1 MKEKKE
7 IKWLGLPPDA
17 EDEMVRLQ
25 RQRDEAEQRMA
36 RKQLVLQDLVSQHV
50 TLVNL
55 MARNSLPMYSSSE
68 SRIYLP
74 FIVVHT
80 GQDTV
85 IDCLMTEVLFHL
97 CIYLSIRI
105 CLSTFLAIY
114 LSICL
119 EVVDR

>member
-85 IDCLMTEVLFHL
+85 IDCLMTEVLFL
-97 CIYLSIRI
+97 SMFLSIYMSIYLSGY
-105 CLSTFLAIY
+105 LFIY
-114 LSICL
+114 LLGGS
-119 EVVDR
+119 R